1 MDNTN
6 LTIDLQ
12 GIEFRHWE
20 FVDIPEV
27 IRINRV
33 CLPENYSRGTFLG
46 LWNEFPDLLFL
57 SFDKSANSAIG
68 YIIEKIDEGTS
79 FFDNNENV
87 LRGHIFSLA
96 VLPEYR
102 RRGIA
107 STLLTLAFKAS
118 QERGGEEVFLE
129 VRKSNIPA
137 INLYK
142 KFNMK
147 IIDQVRGYYA
157 DGEASTIMAGRIEEC
172 EQKVEKIIRR
182 VKEKQQKII

>member
-1 MDNTN
+1 MDNMN
-6 LTIDLQ
+6 FTIPSQ
-12 GIEFRHWE
+12 GLEFRHWK

-46 LWNEFPDLLFL
+46 LWREFPDLLFL
-57 SFDKSANSAIG
+57 SFDNSAHSAVG
-68 YIIEKIDEGTS
+68 YVIEKMDEGTS
-79 FFDNNENV
+79 FFGDKEDV

-107 STLLTLAFKAS
+107 STLLALAFKAS
-118 QERGGEEVFLE
+118 QERGGKEVFLE

-147 IIDQVRGYYA
+147 IIDRVQGYYA
-157 DGEASTIMAGRIEEC
+157 DGEASTIMAGLIDEC

-182 VKEKQQKII
+182 VKKK